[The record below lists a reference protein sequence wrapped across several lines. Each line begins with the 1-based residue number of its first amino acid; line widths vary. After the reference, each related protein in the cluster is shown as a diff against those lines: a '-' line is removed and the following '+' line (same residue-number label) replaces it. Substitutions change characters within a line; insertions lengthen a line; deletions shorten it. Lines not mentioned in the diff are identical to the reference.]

1 MDEIQKAKR
10 GVVLNSIGFCVGVAT
25 LLIDV
30 IPVIAIGAI
39 IFCPYLA
46 IKDFRKYQKL
56 VRLQSMPPKPYDPA
70 SVPEPFF
77 S

>member
-10 GVVLNSIGFCVGVAT
+10 GVVLNSLGFCVGVAT
-25 LLIDV
+25 LLIDI

-56 VRLQSMPPKPYDPA
+56 VRLQSMPTKPDDPV
-70 SVPEPFF
+70 SVPEPFLG
-77 S
+77 

>member
-10 GVVLNSIGFCVGVAT
+10 GIILNSIGFCIGLTT

-46 IKDFRKYQKL
+46 IRDLRKYRRL
-56 VRLQSMPPKPYDPA
+56 VRLQLLPPRPYDP
-70 SVPEPFF
+70 SV
-77 S
+77 

>member
-10 GVVLNSIGFCVGVAT
+10 GVVLNSLGFCVGVAT
-25 LLIDV
+25 LLIDA

-39 IFCPYLA
+39 IFCPYFA

-56 VRLQSMPPKPYDPA
+56 VRLQSM
-70 SVPEPFF
+70 SPEPTLL
-77 S
+77 